1 MRLIRVTTA
10 EQLTDKAKV
19 TFAIPDAFPVFLHP
33 RAHRYTGVILRTALP
48 GVFFLCSGCT
58 ILNGGHPREAKAA
71 GTLYAYAI
79 RDTSSTQLV
88 ERLRGLSIFGL
99 SLMVKERPQT

>member
-19 TFAIPDAFPVFLHP
+19 TFAVLDPFPPTGHTRTP
-33 RAHRYTGVILRTALP
+33 RVTGVILRTALP

-99 SLMVKERPQT
+99 SLMVHDNPQT